1 MEGMDL
7 VLVVE
12 DADKVVEVN
21 LGEGVDQAR
30 HRGHWPWDKV
40 EVLSWSRGCSDGGGW
55 SRSWLRC

>member
-1 MEGMDL
+1 MEGMDP

-30 HRGHWPWDKV
+30 HRGHWPRYKV
-40 EVLSWSRGCSDGGGW
+40 KVLSWSRDCSGGGGW
-55 SRSWLRC
+55 SWSGLRC